1 MASDRLG
8 RRIAAAIGGGAILA
22 MIGFTAACSS
32 DSEKPEESSTTTTTT
47 TTTPPP
53 LSPTEKAPNP
63 GGTGIFTPPVTAG
76 QPTVNP
82 GRDDYGHGGS

>member
-1 MASDRLG
+1 MASQRLG
-8 RRIAAAIGGGAILA
+8 RRISAAVGGGAVIA
-22 MIGFTAACSS
+22 MICFTASCST
-32 DSEKPEESSTTTTTT
+32 DSETPEESPTTTTTTT

-63 GGTGIFTPPVTAG
+63 DGPGIFTPPVTAP

-82 GRDDYGHGGS
+82 GRDDYGN